1 MVVRI
6 VPWSWR
12 RSSERQRISC
22 DVQLLVMVVLVVRGR
37 SRGRRRPLLVEAGGQ
52 RVRHAEVDVADDVAE
67 ELLTVLVVVVF
78 WAVVAW
84 LGGA

>member
-1 MVVRI
+1 M
-6 VPWSWR
+6 
-12 RSSERQRISC
+12 
-22 DVQLLVMVVLVVRGR
+22 
-37 SRGRRRPLLVEAGGQ
+37 
-52 RVRHAEVDVADDVAE
+52 RHAEVDVADDVAE

>member
-1 MVVRI
+1 M
-6 VPWSWR
+6 
-12 RSSERQRISC
+12 
-22 DVQLLVMVVLVVRGR
+22 G
-37 SRGRRRPLLVEAGGQ
+37 
-52 RVRHAEVDVADDVAE
+52 HAEVDVADDVAE